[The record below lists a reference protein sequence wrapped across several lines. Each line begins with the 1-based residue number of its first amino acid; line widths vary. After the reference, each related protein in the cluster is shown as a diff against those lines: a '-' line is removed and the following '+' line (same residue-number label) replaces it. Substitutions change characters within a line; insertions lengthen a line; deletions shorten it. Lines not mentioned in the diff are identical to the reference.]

1 MFERNYLSRMLRYST
16 QDAFWNRP
24 ADHDSAKAAS
34 RIGRLRDPNRPKK
47 LTEAQSRQVRQIE
60 TIQEAAATRDS
71 LRVEILSK
79 FGALKMARE
88 ESIYEDY
95 QALGRMLSSSIR
107 AEERALL
114 KQIQEEYDVTAPV
127 DEIQR
132 QMRGQSSDRKEATPE
147 PETITIKFA
156 ERRRIAEAALSN
168 PSKFIGQDGFRRHAK
183 CCLNMIALCKRRE
196 RRCPRRNDPEGP
208 LTVRVTNIPVI
219 LPQLESEKKHNTSLK
234 CEGFQCLFCLT
245 SNLPWEDKQQ
255 VYKSKFSLQRHTDRC
270 RLDQFRSDENIPCP
284 DRLGCGGV
292 VLEGKSHFKNHA
304 ARVHNF
310 IL

>member
-1 MFERNYLSRMLRYST
+1 
-16 QDAFWNRP
+16 
-24 ADHDSAKAAS
+24 
-34 RIGRLRDPNRPKK
+34 
-47 LTEAQSRQVRQIE
+47 
-60 TIQEAAATRDS
+60 
-71 LRVEILSK
+71 VEILSK
-79 FGALKMARE
+79 FGALKMARG

-107 AEERALL
+107 AQERALL

-132 QMRGQSSDRKEATPE
+132 QMRGQSSEREVATPE
-147 PETITIKFA
+147 PETIRIKFA
-156 ERRRIAEAALSN
+156 ERRRIAEAALTN
-168 PSKFIGQDGFRRHAK
+168 PSRFIGQERFRRHAK

-196 RRCPRRNDPEGP
+196 RRSPRRNDPEGP
-208 LTVRVTNIPVI
+208 LTVRVTNTPVI

-255 VYKSKFSLQRHTDRC
+255 VYKNKFSLQRPTDRC
-270 RLDQFRSDENIPCP
+270 RLDHFRSDENIPCP